1 MYNRKKYYSIF
12 IVGIMILLIF
22 LYFIQAITYNGNW
35 NFSIDFIITQ
45 NQIFNM
51 PFISFG
57 FVLIGLIF
65 VVYIGYL
72 MVRD

>member
-57 FVLIGLIF
+57 FVLMGLIF